1 MTTTHH
7 TNPQWN
13 RKLGRTDL
21 QIAPLVLGGNV
32 FGWTA
37 DKNESFAILDRF
49 VGAGLNAIDTA
60 DMYSAWVPGHQGGE
74 SESIIGEWLKA
85 EPSRRDKVVLITKV
99 GMETGTA
106 PAGLSAQRIAQAV
119 EDSLRRLQ
127 TDRIDLYFSHAP
139 DEKTPH
145 QESLAAYDRLI
156 KAGKVRAIGASNY
169 SAAQVRDA
177 LKVAADAGLTRYE
190 VLQPELNLYDRAGYE
205 GELRDLAVA
214 EQLGVITFYSLAS
227 GFLTGKYRSKDDLSK
242 SVRGGG
248 VAKYLDDRGMRILD
262 ALDTVAKAHNVQP
275 AEVALAWIIARED
288 VTAPI
293 ASASRVEQVD
303 NLIKATELTLTD
315 ADKALLDKASAPA

>member
-21 QIAPLVLGGNV
+21 QMAPLVLGGNV